1 MQQKR
6 TTGAD
11 LLEEKAK
18 KEEDKSSHQTVLV
31 KSSEVSGRMVSSL
44 GPNIDPACC
53 SLAETGY
60 DHADPS
66 GLLISSDL
74 A

>member
-31 KSSEVSGRMVSSL
+31 KSSEVSGRTV
-44 GPNIDPACC
+44 
-53 SLAETGY
+53 
-60 DHADPS
+60 
-66 GLLISSDL
+66 
-74 A
+74 